1 MKRWFALSLIII
13 LLDQLSKYIAV
24 DIIPLYESIEVLPFF
39 NWTLLYNEGAAFSF
53 LSDQG
58 GWQRWFFII
67 LSTIVTTVLAIWLF
81 RLKDDEQSIALSL
94 SLIIGGAIGNLI
106 DRVLLGH
113 VVDFIHLHYQ
123 EYYWPAFNVADSA
136 ITVGVVIMIVDSLFF
151 AQKREDQREE
161 ERKRGEIS

>member
-136 ITVGVVIMIVDSLFF
+136 ITVGVVIMIIDSLFF
-151 AQKREDQREE
+151 AQKREDRREE
-161 ERKRGEIS
+161 SGVT

>member
-13 LLDQLSKYIAV
+13 LLDQLTKQIAV

-39 NWTLLYNEGAAFSF
+39 SWTLLYNEGAAFSF

-81 RLKDDEQSIALSL
+81 RLQDDEQSIALSL

-136 ITVGVVIMIVDSLFF
+136 ITVGVVIMIIDSLFF
-151 AQKREDQREE
+151 AQKREDRREE
-161 ERKRGEIS
+161 SGVT